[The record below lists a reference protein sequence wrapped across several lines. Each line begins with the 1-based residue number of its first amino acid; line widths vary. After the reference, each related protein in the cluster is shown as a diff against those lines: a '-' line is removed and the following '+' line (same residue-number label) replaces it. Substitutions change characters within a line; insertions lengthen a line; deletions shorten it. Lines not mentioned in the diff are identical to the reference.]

1 MNTHSNIFLVGPM
14 GSGKSTIGR
23 ILAEILDLKF
33 IDLDCEVEERCGANI
48 SWIFDMEGEDGFRKR
63 ESRML
68 AELASGTGMVLATG
82 GGAVI
87 FEKNRNVL
95 KNSGYVVYLSAP
107 VGQLLERTS
116 HDRSRPLLN
125 VSNPR
130 EVLKQLVLDRELLYQ
145 EIADLVFVT
154 SKRKPWL
161 VANEIANEVRQF
173 LG

>member
-1 MNTHSNIFLVGPM
+1 M

-33 IDLDCEVEERCGANI
+33 IDLDCEIEERCGANI

-107 VGQLLERTS
+107 VGQLLECTS
-116 HDRSRPLLN
+116 HDRSPPLLS
-125 VSNPR
+125 VCFPR
-130 EVLKQLVLDRELLYQ
+130 EVLKQLVVDRELLYQ
-145 EIADLVFVT
+145 EIADVIFGT
-154 SKRKPWL
+154 SKRKT
-161 VANEIANEVRQF
+161 
-173 LG
+173 

>member
-1 MNTHSNIFLVGPM
+1 
-14 GSGKSTIGR
+14 
-23 ILAEILDLKF
+23 
-33 IDLDCEVEERCGANI
+33 
-48 SWIFDMEGEDGFRKR
+48 
-63 ESRML
+63 
-68 AELASGTGMVLATG
+68 MVLATG

-87 FEKNRNVL
+87 FEENRNVL

-130 EVLKQLVLDRELLYQ
+130 EVLEQLVLDRELLYQ

-173 LG
+173 VG